1 MKRSSFCFVL
11 SALLVAACARDPGA
25 DTGSAQGSA
34 GAAGANAAAAVRVT
48 LDEFGRLRWLEGRW
62 RGAEG
67 AGAPFFESYRF
78 VDDSTIQQFA
88 YADSTFSAVS
98 DSGLIRLRGDTVT
111 SGSPAPRYV
120 ATAISADSV
129 HFAALPGA
137 ANDFTWRSVGDGHW
151 TARLIWDSAGVRRDR
166 VYDMRAVR

>member
-1 MKRSSFCFVL
+1 MNPSSFCFVL
-11 SALLVAACARDPGA
+11 SAFLLAACARDPGA
-25 DTGSAQGSA
+25 DTGTARGS
-34 GAAGANAAAAVRVT
+34 GAAASANTIAAVRVT
-48 LDEFGRLRWLEGRW
+48 VDEFGRLRWLEGRW

-78 VDDSTIQQFA
+78 VDDSTIQQ
-88 YADSTFSAVS
+88 YTHADSTFGAVS

-111 SGSPAPRYV
+111 SGWPVPRYV

-137 ANDFTWRSVGDGHW
+137 SNDFTWRSRGHGIW
-151 TARLIWDSAGVRRDR
+151 TARLTWDSAGVARERI
-166 VYDMRAVR
+166 YEMRAVR